1 MVFGL
6 LIGTG
11 IGLAFH
17 LVRGGS
23 LRRMLLYLLASWIGF
38 AAGQFAGD
46 WLSLHLLRVG
56 ALNLFAASLGAV
68 LSLVLTDNLAPEQP
82 APSRPS
88 GLGPPP
94 EA

>member
-1 MVFGL
+1 
-6 LIGTG
+6 
-11 IGLAFH
+11 
-17 LVRGGS
+17 
-23 LRRMLLYLLASWIGF
+23 
-38 AAGQFAGD
+38 
-46 WLSLHLLRVG
+46 LHLLRVG

-82 APSRPS
+82 APSRPT